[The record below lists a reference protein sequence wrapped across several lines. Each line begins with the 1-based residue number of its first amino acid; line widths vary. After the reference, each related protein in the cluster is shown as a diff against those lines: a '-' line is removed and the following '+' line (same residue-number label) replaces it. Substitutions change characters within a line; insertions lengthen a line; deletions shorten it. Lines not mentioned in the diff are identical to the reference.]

1 MSKNKEQ
8 KEKLEVSD
16 AKLSIEKDI
25 LESNPHIFEGITPKE
40 KERIIS
46 IVAMSAKS
54 HRGPLPDS
62 QTLKEY
68 NEIIPNGADRIM
80 TVFEK
85 QSSHRME
92 VEKQVIGGQVKQS
105 QLGQIFALIIGL
117 FTISCATYCIVSG
130 FEWSGAL
137 LGGGGLT
144 SLVIAFIRGKNYQ
157 QKNLAD
163 KHPNKL

>member
-105 QLGQIFALIIGL
+105 QLGQYWLPLNVVNI
-117 FTISCATYCIVSG
+117 
-130 FEWSGAL
+130 
-137 LGGGGLT
+137 
-144 SLVIAFIRGKNYQ
+144 
-157 QKNLAD
+157 
-163 KHPNKL
+163 